1 MPVISR
7 FYKIKDVKACAN
19 MCLRVQFANGTVKE
33 YDVHNLLGKFPM
45 FKALEDSELFN
56 KVVVDTGGY
65 GIVWNDDL
73 DISCDELW
81 SNGKQIKT
89 PFDNLM
95 SFADASD
102 LWNLSESTLRKAVSY
117 KKLVKGVDAQK
128 YGKQWIVTRSAMVR
142 EYGNQ
147 VVSD

>member
-19 MCLRVQFANGTVKE
+19 MRLLVHFVNGIVKE
-33 YDVHNLLGKFPM
+33 YDVHNLLRKFPA
-45 FKALEDSELFN
+45 FKALEDEKLFN

-65 GIVWNDDL
+65 GIIWNDDL
-73 DISCDELW
+73 DVSCDELW
-81 SNGKQIKT
+81 NNGEQIKT

-128 YGKQWIVTRSAMVR
+128 YGKQWVVTRSAMVR

-147 VVSD
+147 VGA

>member
-1 MPVISR
+1 MRLLVY
-7 FYKIKDVKACAN
+7 FV
-19 MCLRVQFANGTVKE
+19 NGIVKE
-33 YDVHNLLGKFPM
+33 YDVHNLLHKFPA
-45 FKALEDSELFN
+45 FKALEDEELFN

-65 GIVWNDDL
+65 GIIWNDDL
-73 DISCDELW
+73 DVSCDELW
-81 SNGKQIKT
+81 NNGEQIKT

-128 YGKQWIVTRSAMVR
+128 YGKQWVVTRSAMVR

-147 VVSD
+147 VGVD

>member
-1 MPVISR
+1 MN
-7 FYKIKDVKACAN
+7 FHKIKDVKACAN
-19 MCLRVQFANGTVKE
+19 MRLLVHFANGTVKE

-128 YGKQWIVTRSAMVR
+128 YGKQWVVTRSAMVR